1 MGTTAMS
8 WGRRTRGAFV
18 AIAMT
23 LAVAFGSLVA
33 MSPAQADVSPPTGDA
48 DGHRGFA
55 ADRADQRDRV
65 GPGRRRQR
73 RVRGRKVHQ
82 RTSRRAA
89 AGTNETPRSN
99 LLAYDI
105 RTGVLITSFAPS
117 INGQVRQVEASP
129 DGTRLYI
136 VGDFTTVN
144 TQTRNRVAA
153 FDLPSGNLAAFNP
166 NSNGVTSGVAATND
180 TVYITGTFGR
190 VGANDRSGAAAFTRS
205 GTLLPWAPVLEQRQG
220 RVVTVSPAGD
230 KVVLGGN
237 FQTLN
242 GSSNPGYGLAMVSA
256 SDASLLPFAAN
267 NVIRNAG
274 LDAAILSLKSDGDD
288 IYGTGYVFGNGGN
301 LEGSFRASWQS
312 GDLVWVNDCHGD
324 QYDVEPMGD
333 AVYAAGHSHYCGSLE
348 GGFPQSDPWSFYRGI
363 AVSKDSSRTMPFGLN
378 LGYYDFGGNPAPSCC
393 TGSPPSTPATSAAH
407 RRARGRCPPAASTSC
422 TAASSRGSTT
432 PVSRVSRASQ

>member
-8 WGRRTRGAFV
+8 WGRRGRGALI
-18 AIAMT
+18 AIAVT
-23 LAVAFGSLVA
+23 LAVAFGSLVT
-33 MSPAQADVSPPTGDA
+33 MSPAQADVSPPAGEASTVTA
-48 DGHRGFA
+48 DSLPTVQINGIVWDQAVVGNVVYA
-55 ADRADQRDRV
+55 A
-65 GPGRRRQR
+65 G
-73 RVRGRKVHQ
+73 KF
-82 RTSRRAA
+82 TSARPAGAA

-105 RTGVLITSFAPS
+105 RTGVLIASFAPS

-190 VGANDRSGAAAFTRS
+190 VSGNDRSGAAAFTRA
-205 GTLLPWAPVLEQRQG
+205 GALLPWAPALEGRQG

-256 SDASLLPFAAN
+256 SDASLLPFSAN

-274 LDAAILSLKSDGDD
+274 LDAAILSLKSSGDD
-288 IYGTGYVFGNGGN
+288 IYGTGYVFGAGGN
-301 LEGSFRASWQS
+301 LEGSFRASWSS

-333 AVYAAGHSHYCGSLE
+333 TVYAAGHSHYCGSLE
-348 GGFPQSDPWSFYRGI
+348 GGFPQSDPWSFYRGL
-363 AVSKDSSRTMPFGLN
+363 AVSKLSLI
-378 LGYYDFGGNPAPSCC
+378 
-393 TGSPPSTPATSAAH
+393 H
-407 RRARGRCPPAASTSC
+407 I
-422 TAASSRGSTT
+422 
-432 PVSRVSRASQ
+432 